1 MSRHETSLR
10 VAGNALVLAVLTGL
24 ARAAGILAVALAA
37 WLASLQSQPWLQVA
51 PTRMQ
56 VLAATAITAAYLVA
70 CALPWWRRHTQ
81 ARSDARLDDDAWLVA
96 YASQTGFA
104 EQLAVR
110 TAQALREAGQSL
122 RDAPSTPAADAAPP
136 PAPTP
141 GESDGER
148 RD

>member
-10 VAGNALVLAVLTGL
+10 VAGNALVLAVLT
-24 ARAAGILAVALAA
+24 ALAA

-81 ARSDARLDDDAWLVA
+81 ARSDARLDEWSPQLAQLDARLDKGEPLQHLA
-96 YASQTGFA
+96 HQHRGTLG
-104 EQLAVR
+104 AVR
-110 TAQALREAGQSL
+110 TRGVTRGAAHHES
-122 RDAPSTPAADAAPP
+122 PA
-136 PAPTP
+136 
-141 GESDGER
+141 R
-148 RD
+148 